1 MATRAWH
8 PLLCAVVVALAGC
21 GGGGSS
27 AADSS
32 RAQPATATA
41 TPSSSPPDRPS
52 GAIEGSFDVGGHRLY
67 VSCAGTR
74 APTVVYLHGFGGSS
88 ASAGIVPRLLGDR
101 RVCVYDRAN
110 VGRSGMVPGP
120 VTGADHV
127 RDLHALL
134 RAAKVPGP
142 YVLLG
147 ASLGGLIAQM
157 YAAVHPRD
165 VAGMVLLDAVLPGD
179 LDIDRRL
186 APKDQRP
193 SPDDWK
199 RTTEYFD
206 VAATLRE
213 AHAIAARR
221 SRIPVTY
228 LAADPVQVPP
238 GWPARRFRRAVRREQ
253 RAFVGRFSRG
263 RLAIVD
269 APHYME
275 PVIPERIAREVRRV
289 VAETRRS

>member
-1 MATRAWH
+1 MATRVGH
-8 PLLCAVVVALAGC
+8 LLLCAVVAALVGC
-21 GGGGSS
+21 GGGRSS
-27 AADSS
+27 TADSS
-32 RAQPATATA
+32 NARPAA
-41 TPSSSPPDRPS
+41 TPSSAPRDGPA
-52 GAIEGSFDVGGHRLY
+52 GAIDGSFDVGGHELY
-67 VSCAGTR
+67 LSCTGTR

-88 ASAGIVPRLLGDR
+88 TSAGIVPRLLGDR

-120 VTGADHV
+120 VTGTDHV

-134 RAAKVPGP
+134 GAAKVPGP

-157 YAAVHPRD
+157 YAATHPRD
-165 VAGMVLLDAVLPGD
+165 VAGMVLLDAVLPDD

-186 APKDQRP
+186 APKDQQP
-193 SPDDWK
+193 SPDDW
-199 RTTEYFD
+199 RSTTEYFD
-206 VAATLRE
+206 VAGTLEE
-213 AHAIAARR
+213 AKGLAVRR

-238 GWPARRFRRAVRREQ
+238 GWPARRFRAAVRREQ
-253 RAFVGRFSRG
+253 RAFIGRFSRG
-263 RLAIVD
+263 RLVVVD

-289 VAETRRS
+289 VADTRRS